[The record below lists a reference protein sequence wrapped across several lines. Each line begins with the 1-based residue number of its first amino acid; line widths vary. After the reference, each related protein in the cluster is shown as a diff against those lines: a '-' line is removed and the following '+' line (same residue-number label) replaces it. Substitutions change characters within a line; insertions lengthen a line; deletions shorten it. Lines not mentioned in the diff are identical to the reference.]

1 MDEQRFEQGVT
12 DGSQGVRVLRR
23 ERDLLAH
30 TVDPV
35 VMVCSGSNGSKLG
48 TPGVTDGQDSNSKK
62 DGMGNNAKT
71 VELAVRR
78 NHDPTSGG
86 GLKVQI
92 GVKGV
97 GKGDTKPHKRD
108 DQGKSKTT
116 LADRLSSLTSDL
128 DRVAVV
134 EEHRLVQE

>member
-78 NHDPTSGG
+78 NHVSGVRM
-86 GLKVQI
+86 L
-92 GVKGV
+92 
-97 GKGDTKPHKRD
+97 
-108 DQGKSKTT
+108 
-116 LADRLSSLTSDL
+116 
-128 DRVAVV
+128 
-134 EEHRLVQE
+134 HRWVH